1 MRDFRNLEIWH
12 KAVDAA
18 VSVSALCDGFPQYEL
33 FALGDQLRRASVSI
47 ASNIAEGCS
56 RKSTAEFAHYLEIA
70 MGSAFEVET
79 QLLIARK
86 RNYITEE
93 KYSATVSELQSL
105 QRQLNAFLFK
115 VKNGNK

>member
-1 MRDFRNLEIWH
+1 MT
-12 KAVDAA
+12 
-18 VSVSALCDGFPQYEL
+18 VSALCDGFPQYEL

-56 RKSTAEFAHYLEIA
+56 RKSTAEFSHYLEIA

-93 KYSATVSELQSL
+93 KYSAKVSELQSL